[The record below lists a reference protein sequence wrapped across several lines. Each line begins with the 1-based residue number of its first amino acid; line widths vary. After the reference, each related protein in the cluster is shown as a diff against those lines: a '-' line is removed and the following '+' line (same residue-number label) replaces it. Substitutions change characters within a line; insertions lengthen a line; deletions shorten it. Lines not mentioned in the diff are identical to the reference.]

1 MARIYPPRFPY
12 PDDREKAAERRFYAA
27 CREQLSDEWTVLY
40 EQYWH
45 GHRDGT
51 NKSGEADYVML
62 HAELGV
68 FVVEVKGGKEIIVD
82 DGEWY
87 SVPHG
92 ADERKPIKNPFKQ
105 VADSKFVLWDYIRE
119 KVPSVK
125 LRGELGHMV
134 VLPGHRQVGDITPH
148 ARRNLICDRDDMREL
163 NKTLKRV
170 AGQFTRRPVWTQEE
184 IQRLVG
190 ELKGVEFK
198 LLGPRRI
205 EYDEFFEQLNKLTD
219 IQLRAFAMLRKHKV
233 LTVHGGAGSG
243 KTILANHRSLELAV
257 EGKRV
262 LFICHST
269 ELAEFLRDEL
279 ESRLS
284 KDSGLLRIKDQIHF
298 SSIYE
303 FARKLQEKMAAK
315 HSHRFDTGELSGG
328 SFSDACLLASEDD
341 KEFFDALVI
350 DEAQEIPST
359 MVDDLLLLLRKDG
372 LKYIFGDP
380 NQNIIK
386 TGRDEMSTL
395 TVHGS
400 REPTILNV
408 NCRSSKQIADFA
420 NKIIQIKSEDFGS
433 GFEDVKTVEAAIPDL
448 CEEIVNVVQNWRE
461 EFDLSNRDLKIL
473 YDCEMVRSLIVHD
486 QDGFIDEH
494 GFSQSGDFAV
504 DWNFVTARPEHF
516 RNFEYFRVNFKKFPG
531 EHPVYENEILVD
543 KKFRG
548 FLERNSDEIRKS
560 TLEFAEYENL
570 RAKPGREILDLTDF
584 RSFIG
589 LEAHAVIA
597 VLPLVSC
604 GRTDWNGYERFARI
618 VYTMATRARAL
629 LAIVG
634 EPEAIRLLSR

>member
-1 MARIYPPRFPY
+1 MYPPVFLY
-12 PDDREKAAERRFYAA
+12 PDVREKAAERRFYDA
-27 CREQLSDEWTVLY
+27 CRNQLGDEWTVLY
-40 EQYWH
+40 ERYWF
-45 GHRDGT
+45 GHRDGMK
-51 NKSGEADYVML
+51 KSGEADYVML

-82 DGEWY
+82 HGEWY

-92 ADERKPIKNPFKQ
+92 RSERKHIRNPFKQ

-125 LRGELGHMV
+125 LKGELGHMV
-134 VLPGHRQVGDITPH
+134 VLPGHRQVGDISPH
-148 ARRNLICDRDDMREL
+148 ARRDLICDREDMRDLE
-163 NKTLKRV
+163 KTLKRV
-170 AGQFTRRPVWTQEE
+170 ARQFTRRPVWTQEE
-184 IQRLVG
+184 IQRLVV
-190 ELKGVEFK
+190 ELMEIEFK

-205 EYDEFFEQLNKLTD
+205 EYEDHFDQLKLLTD
-219 IQLRAFAMLRKHKV
+219 MQLRAFAMLRKHKV
-233 LTVHGGAGSG
+233 LTIHGGAGSG

-262 LFICHST
+262 LFVCHST

-303 FARKLQEKMAAK
+303 FARKLQGKMAAK
-315 HSHRFDTGELSGG
+315 HSRRFETGELSGG
-328 SFSDACLLASEDD
+328 SFSDACLLASDDD
-341 KEFFDALVI
+341 KELFDALVI

-359 MVDDLLLLLRKDG
+359 MVDGLLLLLRKDG

-380 NQNIIK
+380 NQKVIK
-386 TGRDEMSTL
+386 SGRNEMSAL

-433 GFEDVKTVEAAIPDL
+433 GFEEVEIVKAAIPDL
-448 CEEIVNVVQNWRE
+448 CEKIVNVVQNWGE
-461 EFDLSNRDLKIL
+461 EFDLSNQDIKIL
-473 YDCEMVRSLIVHD
+473 YDWEMVRSLIVHD

-504 DWNFVTARPEHF
+504 DWNFVTVRPEHF

-543 KKFRG
+543 EKFRG
-548 FLERNSDEIRKS
+548 FFERNSDEIRKS
-560 TLEFAEYENL
+560 ALEFAKYENL
-570 RAKPGREILDLTDF
+570 RAKPGRVILDLTDF

-589 LEAHAVIA
+589 LEARAVIA
-597 VLPLVSC
+597 VLPLVSR
-604 GRTDWNGYERFARI
+604 GGTDWNGYERFARI
-618 VYTMATRARAL
+618 VYTMATRAQSL

-634 EPEAIRLLSR
+634 EPEAISLLSRLEA